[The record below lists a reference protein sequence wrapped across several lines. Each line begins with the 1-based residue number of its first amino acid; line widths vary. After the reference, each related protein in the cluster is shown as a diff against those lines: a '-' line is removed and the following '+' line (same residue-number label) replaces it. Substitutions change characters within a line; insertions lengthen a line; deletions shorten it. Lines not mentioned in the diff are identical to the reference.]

1 MSQSFLVIKTYL
13 YLLTFAFQMNTIKL
27 EEIRE
32 EAGTER
38 STVMK
43 KIFKLTALVISILSV
58 LLLTSCE
65 KMDKDY
71 GKSDTKIASE
81 TAETGGETELIYPEI
96 KSSDN
101 VMPKYF
107 DISRYDEEN
116 YADIYLGKKFKYNI
130 TYSGSVLTLP
140 STYSKVNKAGW
151 KLSES
156 GRYKIDSVVMAGST
170 LEVELYNEY
179 DNRIVAVFHNSSKSS
194 KKLTK
199 CDIVKFVI
207 PENCLNVT
215 NSYYGQFWVNGITNQ
230 SAINNIV
237 EHLGAP
243 SHFYAVNSHHYYL
256 DYFFTE
262 DNKRSGITVHV
273 DPENDILLSIEFA
286 DYG

>member
-1 MSQSFLVIKTYL
+1 
-13 YLLTFAFQMNTIKL
+13 
-27 EEIRE
+27 
-32 EAGTER
+32 
-38 STVMK
+38 MK
-43 KIFKLTALVISILSV
+43 KTSKLIALVLCVLSV

-65 KMDKDY
+65 KMDEDY
-71 GKSDTKIASE
+71 GKSEKAEVTETSE
-81 TAETGGETELIYPEI
+81 TAKGTELVYPEI

-116 YADIYLGKKFKYNI
+116 YSDIYLGKKFDYNI
-130 TYSGSVLTLP
+130 TYAGSVLKLP
-140 STYSKVNKAGW
+140 SSYSKMNRLGW
-151 KLSES
+151 KLAES
-156 GRYKIDSVVMAGST
+156 GRYKKDSVVMAGST

-179 DNRIVAVFHNSSKSS
+179 DNRIIAVFHNSSKSS

-207 PENCLNVT
+207 PENCLNTT
-215 NSYYGQFWVNGITNQ
+215 NSYYGQFWVNGVTNQ

-237 EHLGAP
+237 ETLGAP
-243 SHFYAVNSHHYYL
+243 SHFYAVDAHHYYL
-256 DYFFTE
+256 DYFFSA

-273 DPENDILLSIEFA
+273 DPENDIVLSIEFA

>member
-1 MSQSFLVIKTYL
+1 
-13 YLLTFAFQMNTIKL
+13 MNKIIL

-43 KIFKLTALVISILSV
+43 KLFKLTALVICIVSV
-58 LLLTSCE
+58 MLLTSCE

-71 GKSDTKIASE
+71 GKSDTKTASQ
-81 TAETGGETELIYPEI
+81 TTDAAQGAEELVYPEI

-116 YADIYLGKKFKYNI
+116 YADIYLGKKFEYNI
-130 TYSGSVLTLP
+130 TYSGSVLNLP
-140 STYSKVNKAGW
+140 STYGKMNKSGW
-151 KLSES
+151 KLAES

-179 DNRIVAVFHNSSKSS
+179 NNRIIAVFHNSSRSS

-199 CDIVKFVI
+199 CDIVKFII
-207 PENCLNVT
+207 PENCLNAT
-215 NSYYGQFWVNGITNQ
+215 NSYYGQFWINGITNQ

-243 SHFYAVNSHHYYL
+243 SHFYAVNQHHYYL
-256 DYFFTE
+256 DYFFSD